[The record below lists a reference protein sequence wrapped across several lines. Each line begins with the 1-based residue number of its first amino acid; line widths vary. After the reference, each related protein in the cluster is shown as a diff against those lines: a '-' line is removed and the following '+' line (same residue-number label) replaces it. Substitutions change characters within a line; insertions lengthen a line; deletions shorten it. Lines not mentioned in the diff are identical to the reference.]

1 MRRSCLGGIAPIIHD
16 RSRGAPVLLEPYQTR
31 IVGGGPPHIQFLNS
45 ARLGVL
51 NCPPKQ
57 QCCPA
62 KIIELVITASVFVD
76 HGFLVRESDDARD
89 WRLAFESDSNLKV
102 LAHTRN
108 HGAEPFQRLG
118 RKTLTPSSND
128 EQPVKMI

>member
-1 MRRSCLGGIAPIIHD
+1 MRRSCLGGIAPIIHN
-16 RSRGAPVLLEPYQTR
+16 RSGCAPVLLEFYETR
-31 IVGGGPPHIQFLNS
+31 IVGSGTPHIQFLNS
-45 ARLGVL
+45 AHLRIL
-51 NCPPKQ
+51 NCLPKQ
-57 QCCPA
+57 QRCPA
-62 KIIELVITASVFVD
+62 KITELVITASVFVN

-89 WRLAFESDSNLKV
+89 WRLAFEGDSNPKV
-102 LAHTRN
+102 LAHTRD